1 MTTRVATELPP
12 ESGRQH
18 QVLGALME
26 TPDTASQEPLY
37 CFTPQCRLRGGSM
50 RLVVQDA
57 PALKSVID
65 CIVSLV
71 EEGQFEVK
79 ADGLHLMAMD
89 PSQISMVS
97 FTMPKSA
104 FVEYNVAEERKIGID
119 ITQLSNVLSRGKK
132 GEKVELAVEEGR
144 LVVRFLGDKHKRTFK
159 VPLIESGER
168 SQREP
173 KIEFKSYVMVKAD
186 AIRETLKDAK
196 LISSHVRLQLTPQ
209 QFLVDVRGESGEVK
223 AEFDNGSAEVPQLHT
238 AEPVRATFPLQYMED
253 MVKAASG
260 GSLVKISLET
270 DRPLKLEY
278 EIEGA
283 KVVYYLAPRI
293 ETE

>member
-1 MTTRVATELPP
+1 
-12 ESGRQH
+12 
-18 QVLGALME
+18 
-26 TPDTASQEPLY
+26 
-37 CFTPQCRLRGGSM
+37 M

-79 ADGLHLMAMD
+79 ADGLHLIAMD

-97 FTMPKSA
+97 FTMPKTA
-104 FVEYNVAEERKIGID
+104 FVEYDVTEERKIGID
-119 ITQLSNVLSRGKK
+119 IGQLSNVLSRGKK

-144 LVVRFLGDKHKRTFK
+144 LVIRFSGEKHKRTFK

-168 SQREP
+168 SQKEP
-173 KIEFKSYVMVKAD
+173 KVEFKSYAMVKAD
-186 AIRETLKDAK
+186 AIKEILKDAK
-196 LISSHVRLQLTPQ
+196 LVSSHVRLQLTTQ
-209 QFLVDVRGESGEVK
+209 QFLVDVRGENGEVN
-223 AEFDNGSAEVPQLHT
+223 AEFDNGSPEVPQLET
-238 AEPVRATFPLQYMED
+238 VAPVKATFPLQYLED
-253 MVKAASG
+253 MVKATSSNA
-260 GSLVKISLET
+260 LVRINLET

-278 EIEGA
+278 EVEGA
-283 KVVYYLAPRI
+283 KIVYYLAPRI

>member
-1 MTTRVATELPP
+1 
-12 ESGRQH
+12 
-18 QVLGALME
+18 
-26 TPDTASQEPLY
+26 
-37 CFTPQCRLRGGSM
+37 M

-65 CIVSLV
+65 CIASLV

-104 FVEYNVAEERKIGID
+104 FVEYDVSEERKIGID
-119 ITQLSNVLSRGKK
+119 ISQLSNVLSRGKK

-144 LVVRFLGDKHKRTFK
+144 LVIRFTGEKHKRTFK

-173 KIEFKSYVMVKAD
+173 KIEFKSHATIKAD
-186 AIRETLKDAK
+186 AIKETLKDAK
-196 LISSHVRLQLTPQ
+196 LVSSHVRLQLTPQ
-209 QFLVDVRGESGEVK
+209 QFLVEVRGENGEVK
-223 AEFDNGSAEVPQLHT
+223 AEFDNGSPELLELHT
-238 AEPVRATFPLQYMED
+238 EAPVKATFPLQYLED
-253 MVKAASG
+253 MVKATSG
-260 GSLVKISLET
+260 NSLVKINLET

-283 KVVYYLAPRI
+283 KIVYYLAPRI